1 MTLPAI
7 TPLPPAPARSD
18 APNDFSAKADA
29 FAAALPGLVADI
41 NEAAGFID
49 QRAAD
54 AQQSAQAA
62 LNAVAVAGSA
72 GGIPALAGNA
82 GKVLRI
88 NAQENAVF
96 WDTAAPPASAGTPGL
111 VALATPE
118 EANAGTDPA
127 KAIVSAVLAA
137 VLAGY
142 ARLDSPTFSGAPKVP
157 TPAAGDDSLRAANT
171 AFVQASLRAAIAA
184 LVNQSPAALD
194 TLNELATALG
204 NDPNFATT
212 VLNALAGK
220 QPLSGN
226 LSALAGLAG
235 AANQLGYFTAAGAM
249 ALTAFTAFAR
259 TLAGAADALAARTTL
274 GACGIAGPVS
284 QTLSGTAVDFTAIPS
299 WAKRLRV
306 GLNGASLNAATAIM
320 AQLGTSAGVA
330 TSGYGGTVFAV
341 DNGGAGVGALSVG
354 IDLDWLNNLSA
365 AWTYSGVLDF
375 EHMGGNV
382 WAFKSTMSPTNGT
395 RQASTSGAVALP
407 GGLTTLRLTSHN
419 GTASFDAGTASL
431 TYEG

>member
-49 QRAAD
+49 QRAVD

-72 GGIPALAGNA
+72 EGIPALAGNA

-96 WDTAAPPASAGTPGL
+96 WDTAAPPASSGTPGL
-111 VALATPE
+111 VALATLA

-171 AFVQASLRAAIAA
+171 AFVQTSLRAAIAA

-194 TLNELATALG
+194 TLNELAAALG

-299 WAKRLRV
+299 WAKKVTLAFSGMSTTGGSYLEVRL
-306 GLNGASLNAATAIM
+306 GSG
-320 AQLGTSAGVA
+320 GVIS
-330 TSGYGGTVFAV
+330 SGYIGNGIVN
-341 DNGGAGVGALSVG
+341 NGGSGSGGISTTGFYIRSSGAADALSGNMTLEKNADNTWVMDYMLA
-354 IDLDWLNNLSA
+354 IDGS
-365 AWTYSGVLDF
+365 T
-375 EHMGGNV
+375 NV
-382 WAFKSTMSPTNGT
+382 YY
-395 RQASTSGAVALP
+395 GAGRVTLP
-407 GGLTTLRLTSHN
+407 GSLDTIRVTTQA
-419 GTASFDAGTASL
+419 GTASFDAGIASL